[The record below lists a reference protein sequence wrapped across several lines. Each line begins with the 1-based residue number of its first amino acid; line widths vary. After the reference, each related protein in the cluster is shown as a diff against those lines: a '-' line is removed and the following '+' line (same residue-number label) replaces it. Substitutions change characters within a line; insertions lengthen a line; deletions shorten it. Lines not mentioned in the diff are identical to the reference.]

1 MFCCLKYFHY
11 HQFLLIQNNMAIQ
24 QVILQNFRAKKNTI
38 MKNNSEITNDLFL
51 RIIAT
56 TRIYSPSHISIQVPP
71 NLSPDINLFLKSG
84 INDLG
89 GISPLTIDWVNPDH
103 LWPNINKLKISL
115 LDEYGSSKYCP
126 GCGCQMKDVIGKY
139 RVRHCSSVL
148 SEGSAN
154 QCCLMNNNS
163 WFECDRENSARLNMM
178 NCVKEYLFNNSWP
191 KHLKLK
197 RGNSFDERIINIQNS
212 TNMA

>member
-1 MFCCLKYFHY
+1 
-11 HQFLLIQNNMAIQ
+11 MASKGL
-24 QVILQNFRAKKNTI
+24 VF
-38 MKNNSEITNDLFL
+38 
-51 RIIAT
+51 
-56 TRIYSPSHISIQVPP
+56 
-71 NLSPDINLFLKSG
+71 
-84 INDLG
+84 
-89 GISPLTIDWVNPDH
+89 
-103 LWPNINKLKISL
+103 L

-163 WFECDRENSARLNMM
+163 CFECDRDNSATLNMM

-191 KHLKLK
+191 KHLKRK
-197 RGNSFDERIINIQNS
+197 RGNSLDERIINIQNS